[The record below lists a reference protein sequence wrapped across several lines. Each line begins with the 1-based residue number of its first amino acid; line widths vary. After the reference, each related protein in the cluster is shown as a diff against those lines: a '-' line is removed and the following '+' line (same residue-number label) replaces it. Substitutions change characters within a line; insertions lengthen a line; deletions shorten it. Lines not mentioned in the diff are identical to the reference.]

1 MPVRREKPTSSVPG
15 EIHTGDGRVVRL
27 KLPPELQR
35 GETHETIEA
44 KPKPPQ
50 PDDPRPA
57 GPLRDL
63 PGYRP

>member
-1 MPVRREKPTSSVPG
+1 MGVRRDQPTDSVPG
-15 EIHTGDGRVVRL
+15 ELHTKDGRKFRV

-35 GETHETIEA
+35 GETHETTEA

-57 GPLRDL
+57 GPLRDI